1 MQEIVTI
8 VAVMSRSDPELN
20 WNKFYNFFRILS
32 ISDKLMVSYFFQH
45 KTKEINEICGFWPF
59 SSKNGCQNIV
69 LGSRGTHFMHTKV
82 NKVTFVMDMTIT
94 QVLLQ

>member
-1 MQEIVTI
+1 MGPWE
-8 VAVMSRSDPELN
+8 PELN
-20 WNKFYNFFRILS
+20 CNKLHSFSGIRSTSSKI
-32 ISDKLMVSYFFQH
+32 MVSYFFQH

-82 NKVTFVMDMTIT
+82 NKVTFVMNMTIT